1 MSERRKTSLGLEAL
15 DEFMH
20 EHTAYGLSEYR
31 APVS

>member
-1 MSERRKTSLGLEAL
+1 MSERRKTSLCLEAL

-20 EHTAYGLSEYR
+20 EHTAYGLSEYL